1 MQEFKRSH
9 IGTWTFR
16 KLRRLSTYG
25 FVCLSVCLICVCL
38 FLCLSDS
45 VSVCFLCASVSLV
58 LCVYVSLS
66 VRTVYTNY
74 EWTKIRDL
82 RDQFLLLLSIKTSQG
97 FQDGPILKTSYKWY
111 TCSGLDYE
119 EVMCPIWH
127 HYIWAAVRNIKNGSC
142 SLFLL
147 IFNFH
152 QASPKKASLCSFL
165 VFRYCWSKVTCFLKS
180 FHSSRNTSKLFLSP

>member
-1 MQEFKRSH
+1 MDVSQTPAPEH
-9 IGTWTFR
+9 IWFC
-16 KLRRLSTYG
+16 LSLG
-25 FVCLSVCLICVCL
+25 LSDLCVSVSLSVWFCVCLLFVCVCLSGSVCVCL
-38 FLCLSDS
+38 
-45 VSVCFLCASVSLV
+45 
-58 LCVYVSLS
+58 SLS

-97 FQDGPILKTSYKWY
+97 FRNGPILKTSYKWY
-111 TCSGLDYE
+111 TCYGLDYE

-165 VFRYCWSKVTCFLKS
+165 VFRYCWSKVTCLLKS

>member
-1 MQEFKRSH
+1 MQEFKKSH

-45 VSVCFLCASVSLV
+45 VSVCLLCAS
-58 LCVYVSLS
+58 VSLS

-74 EWTKIRDL
+74 EWTKIWDL
-82 RDQFLLLLSIKTSQG
+82 RDQFLLLLSIKSSPG
-97 FQDGPILKTSYKWY
+97 FRDGPILKTSHHT
-111 TCSGLDYE
+111 TCRTTCYGLDYE

-165 VFRYCWSKVTCFLKS
+165 VFRYCWSKVTCLLKS